1 MNSSPEAIEWKKA
14 TDFGEHHQE
23 AVDLAWSHF
32 DLWFKKYLQVGK

>member
-1 MNSSPEAIEWKKA
+1 MNSSSEAIEQKKA
-14 TDFGEHHQE
+14 TGFGEHHQE